1 MLASEAPIEGE
12 QRECYRAGLT
22 ALAAARV
29 EFLVGGG
36 FAMHQYLARWRSTK
50 DLDLFIRAD
59 DVEPALA
66 ALEAAGFRVER
77 TDPNWLAKGFRGGVL
92 IDLIF
97 SSYNGLFPVDDGWFG
112 NGREARVMDVPA
124 RLVGPEEMLVS
135 KAFVAARDRFDGSDI
150 AWLIRTLGHRLDW
163 ERIER
168 LMEQQWE
175 VLLWQL
181 IHYCYVF
188 PCDVGQVPGELLVRL
203 LARMQAEVQAEV
215 QAGRP
220 STSQTCRG
228 PMFDNI
234 HYLTAVPPGAS

>member
-1 MLASEAPIEGE
+1 MLANEVPIEGE
-12 QRECYRAGLT
+12 QRACYRAGLT
-22 ALAAARV
+22 ALARAQVA
-29 EFLVGGG
+29 FLVGGG

-50 DLDLFIRAD
+50 DLDLFIRAS

-66 ALEAAGFRVER
+66 ALAGAGFRVER

-97 SSYNGLFPVDDGWFG
+97 SSYNGLFPVDDAWFE
-112 NGREARVMDVPA
+112 NGRAARVMDVPV

-150 AWLIRTLGHRLDW
+150 AWLIRTLGERLDW
-163 ERIER
+163 ARIEG
-168 LMEQQWE
+168 LMEQHWE

-181 IHYCYVF
+181 VHYCYVF
-188 PCDVGQVPGELLVRL
+188 PCDVGQVPSGLIERL
-203 LARMQAEVQAEV
+203 LGRMQAELR
-215 QAGRP
+215 AGP
-220 STSQTCRG
+220 PAGGQSCRG

-234 HYLTAVPPGAS
+234 HYLTALPSGAP